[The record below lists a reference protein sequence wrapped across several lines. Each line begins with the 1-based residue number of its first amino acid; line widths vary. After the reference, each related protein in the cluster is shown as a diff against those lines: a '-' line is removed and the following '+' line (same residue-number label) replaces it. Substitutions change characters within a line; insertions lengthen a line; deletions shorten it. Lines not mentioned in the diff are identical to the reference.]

1 MVKYFNIIVSII
13 LSIIYVSGHIPP
25 SQGFNLW
32 ITSFVIPV
40 ALVVNHVLLIVFLLF
55 RKKSGLFYLA
65 ALLIGIPYL
74 TSTIGIKHLLKI
86 RNDETEKLSLLSYNM
101 GFYLMQPYGDNNRDS
116 ARLAL
121 KNWILNFDAD
131 IKCIQEFANIPTS
144 KEFNVLDQLKKRG
157 LYFALSSDD
166 PDHHRHWRV
175 GTIIIS
181 KYPILK
187 HGDILVSENRF
198 NRIAYADLKVNAD
211 TIRIV
216 NLHLE
221 SMGIRIANPADMTD
235 PEIAKSQAYTILRK
249 LKVGVFERSKQIRE
263 LSEFIEQ
270 SPYRVICVGDFND
283 IPYSYNY
290 RRMKKRMKNAFEESG
305 KGFGFTYNGGTL
317 KTLRIDNQFYS
328 SGVRSIGF
336 ETLNTIDFSDHFPL
350 RGEYLIEKV
359 D

>member
-1 MVKYFNIIVSII
+1 
-13 LSIIYVSGHIPP
+13 
-25 SQGFNLW
+25 
-32 ITSFVIPV
+32 
-40 ALVVNHVLLIVFLLF
+40 
-55 RKKSGLFYLA
+55 
-65 ALLIGIPYL
+65 
-74 TSTIGIKHLLKI
+74 
-86 RNDETEKLSLLSYNM
+86 M